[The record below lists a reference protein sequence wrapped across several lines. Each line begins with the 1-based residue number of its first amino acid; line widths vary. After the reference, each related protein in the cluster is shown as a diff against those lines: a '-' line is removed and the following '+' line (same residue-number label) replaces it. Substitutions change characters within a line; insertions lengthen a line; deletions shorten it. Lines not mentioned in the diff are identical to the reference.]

1 MSRWH
6 VLGVGNYGSLFAHFL
21 RKHGK
26 KVTLLIRDPTTL
38 NIFNRFNRTIEVTKE
53 FESEVEITRGYR
65 AECLHGDY
73 GNVIDPQY
81 PNELCPP
88 RLRISRLIVT
98 LKSHEFSKYYQR
110 IFHRLSPTS
119 TIILF
124 TNGLGSYEELMR
136 DYYSFDEASRPN
148 IIIALNSHH
157 AYKKTKFGTQFKLIH
172 SGFGEIDLGIVPR
185 RFDEIKEKEF
195 NNNSQS
201 KEFLENENNYEDLD
215 EISLSNEKIDDKST
229 ATTEADDHG
238 NEESEAEEDTLK
250 SVIKTFTKIPEL
262 NARCVE
268 YVNLIN
274 RKLENLALNAVIDPL
289 TSIYYIRN
297 GALLFNK
304 AVEHT
309 IRPICEESSIVIRK
323 HRENLGMRP
332 SNRFAPERLID
343 AVFQICMKTRH
354 YESVMLQDVKKNFP
368 TEIDYLNGY
377 IVELGKIY
385 NIPTPINKLLIDMV
399 KIRHNLQTNPKVL
412 DELLK

>member
-1 MSRWH
+1 MVARWH
-6 VLGVGNYGSLFAHFL
+6 VLGIGNYGSLFAHFL
-21 RKHGK
+21 RKHRN

-38 NIFNRFNRTIEVTKE
+38 NAFNKLNRTIEVAKE
-53 FESEVEITRGYR
+53 FEPEVEITKGYR
-65 AECLHGDY
+65 AECLYGDY
-73 GNVIDPQY
+73 GNIIDPQY

-88 RLRISRLIVT
+88 HLHIKRLIVT

-110 IFHRLSPTS
+110 IFHRLSPKS

-124 TNGLGSYEELMR
+124 TYGLGSYEELMR

-157 AYKKTKFGTQFKLIH
+157 AYKKAKFGTQFKLIH

-185 RFDEIKEKEF
+185 RFDEIKEED
-195 NNNSQS
+195 
-201 KEFLENENNYEDLD
+201 EDLD
-215 EISLSNEKIDDKST
+215 ETSLPNEEIDSKTEEST
-229 ATTEADDHG
+229 TITAATEADDYN
-238 NEESEAEEDTLK
+238 NEKSEIEEEDTLK

-262 NARCVE
+262 NARCVN

-289 TSIYYIRN
+289 TSIYSIRN

-304 AVEHT
+304 EAEHT

-354 YESVMLQDVKKNFP
+354 YESEMLQDIKKNHL

-385 NIPTPINKLLIDMV
+385 NIPTPINKFLINMV
-399 KIRHNLQTNPKVL
+399 KIRHNLQKNPKVL
-412 DELLK
+412 DELLKLK